1 MNGRP
6 IAPDKAWVTTD
17 QIRNKKA
24 QLRGKAS
31 QIVLSRSI
39 EDEPATVS
47 YNTKVFNR
55 EITALRN
62 EEEAL
67 LKY

>member
-1 MNGRP
+1 MT
-6 IAPDKAWVTTD
+6 K
-17 QIRNKKA
+17 
-24 QLRGKAS
+24 
-31 QIVLSRSI
+31 SI
-39 EDEPATVS
+39 DAEPATVS

-55 EITALRN
+55 EIMALKN